1 MKMNKPT
8 GLTTAISKLND
19 GHAPVEQPM
28 AVKESIE
35 FPNHPQAGQAVY
47 IETTRFFYL
56 ARFLGP
62 SDDGASWWFENVA
75 VIVMLGTP
83 SGMSTKGASGMEA
96 FDVYALPAMSMAKA
110 SVTMWAPWPHSLPDK
125 GSL

>member
-1 MKMNKPT
+1 MNKQT
-8 GLTTAISKLND
+8 GLSKAIAALNE
-19 GHAPVEQPM
+19 GSMSVEQPM
-28 AVKESIE
+28 AVVKESE

-56 ARFLGP
+56 ARFLGQ
-62 SDDGASWWFENVA
+62 SQDGLSWWLENVA

-83 SGMSTKGASGMEA
+83 SGMSSKGASGMEA

-110 SVTMWAPWPHSLPDK
+110 SVTMWAPWPHSLPEK
-125 GSL
+125 GTL